1 MVIDREDHHD
11 LREIDLDLVTEMDTE
26 GALHVEPLEILV
38 IRVVLHLNTS
48 LNLGLLAQDLL
59 LVVEEVATVEEVV
72 MVEATGLV
80 WQLKLVKNENPWKFC

>member
-1 MVIDREDHHD
+1 M
-11 LREIDLDLVTEMDTE
+11 REIDLGLVTEMDTG
-26 GALHVEPLEILV
+26 GALHVGLLEILV

-80 WQLKLVKNENPWKFC
+80 RQLKLVKNENPWKFC